1 MKKMVLI
8 LGMVMMLLCACGNAE
23 VKSES
28 TSYVDKKIEQCSEL
42 AEDTKNDMIDLYTR
56 ALEDICGED
65 LEVKEYKMDDN
76 GITING
82 RFVSWEYVEEVA
94 YNLMT
99 NE

>member
-1 MKKMVLI
+1 MKKMLLI
-8 LGMVMMLLCACGNAE
+8 LGMVVVLLCGCGNTE

-28 TSYVDKKIEQCSEL
+28 TSYVDKTIERCSEL

-56 ALEDICGED
+56 ALEDIYGED